1 MDGHNSCLKDT
12 LTGRENSGRNN
23 KSYNVRRAIRNVSTL
38 FYGNREAERTSAV
51 GVPDVIAHGNI
62 GHSSFQISGKQWLH
76 YLEHLLKKYWVLI

>member
-1 MDGHNSCLKDT
+1 M
-12 LTGRENSGRNN
+12 
-23 KSYNVRRAIRNVSTL
+23 